1 MRIAV
6 GGFQH
11 ETNTFAPTKADFS
24 AFEQADSWP
33 GLQRGEGL
41 LSAFDGMNVP
51 VAGFLDAAAG
61 KTLLPIVWCSATPS
75 AHVTEDAFERIMAMM
90 IEDLNRAGP
99 VDAVYLDLHGAMVTE
114 HFDDGEGEIL
124 RRVRAAVGQNVPLV
138 ASLDLHANVT
148 TQMVAQADALIGYRT
163 YPHVD
168 MAETGARAAE
178 HLFRLAKSGQR
189 PAKAMR
195 RLDYLIP
202 LTAQCTLIEPAAKIY
217 AMVAETE
224 GRVLGNGRVT
234 SVSFTTGFP
243 PVDIPEC
250 GPVVVAYGETEAAAE
265 EAAQRIA
272 DAAREAEPDFGER
285 LWSARDAVAHA
296 IKHSAP
302 GKGPVVLADTQDNP
316 GAGGNGDT
324 IGILSELLAQDARNA
339 CLAVLFDPES
349 AALAAQA
356 GEGARITL
364 SLGAKTGGAPG
375 ERPLEAEFEVMRIT
389 NGEFVATGPFY
400 GGSRMSLGTTV
411 RLRHRGVQVVVASRK
426 GQCADKEMI
435 RHTGLDPRDLGIL
448 AVKSSVH
455 FRADF
460 GPMASEVLVVESPG
474 PNTADLAKLP
484 FRRLRKGL
492 RVTPMGIAFGSE

>member
-11 ETNTFAPTKADFS
+11 ETNTFAPTKADYA

-33 GLQRGEGL
+33 ALQRGDGL
-41 LSAFDGMNVP
+41 LAAFGGMNVP
-51 VAGFLDAAAG
+51 VAGFIDAASAG
-61 KTLLPIVWCSATPS
+61 NTLLPLVWCSATPS

-90 IEDLNRAGP
+90 IEELRAAGS

-124 RRVRAAVGQNVPLV
+124 RRVRAVIGPDIPLV

-148 TQMVAQADALIGYRT
+148 AQMVAEADALIGYRT

-178 HLFRLAKSGQR
+178 HLFKLLKSGQR
-189 PAKAMR
+189 QAKAMR

-202 LTAQCTLIEPAAKIY
+202 LTAQCTLIEPAAALY
-217 AMVAETE
+217 GLVAETE
-224 GRVLGNGRVT
+224 GRILGNGRVT

-272 DAAREAEPDFGER
+272 DAVREAEPDFGEK
-285 LWSARDAVAHA
+285 LWSAQGAVAYA
-296 IKHSAP
+296 IRHSAP

-324 IGILSELLAQDARNA
+324 IGILSELIAQDAQNA
-339 CLAVLFDPES
+339 CLAVLYDPES
-349 AALAAQA
+349 AARAAQA
-356 GEGARITL
+356 GEGARLTL
-364 SLGAKTGGAPG
+364 SLGAKTGGAPD
-375 ERPLEAEFEVMRIT
+375 ERPVEAEFEVMRIT
-389 NGEFVATGPFY
+389 NGEFLATGPFY

-435 RHTGLDPRDLGIL
+435 RHTGLDPRDLAIL

-474 PNTADLAKLP
+474 PNIADLAKLP

-492 RVTPMGIAFGSE
+492 RVTPMGTAFGG

>member
-11 ETNTFAPTKADFS
+11 ETNTFAPTKADYA

-33 GLQRGEGL
+33 ALQRGEAL
-41 LSAFDGMNVP
+41 LSAFGGMNVP
-51 VAGFLDAAAG
+51 VAGFIDAASAAN
-61 KTLLPIVWCSATPS
+61 TLLPLVWCSATPS
-75 AHVTEDAFERIMAMM
+75 AHVTEDAFERVMAMM
-90 IEDLNRAGP
+90 IEDLRAAGP

-124 RRVRAAVGQNVPLV
+124 RRVRAVIGRDVPLV

-148 TQMVAQADALIGYRT
+148 AHMVDEADALIGYRT

-178 HLFRLAKSGQR
+178 HLFRLVRSGQR
-189 PAKAMR
+189 QAKAMR

-202 LTAQCTLIEPAAKIY
+202 LTAQCTLIEPAAELY
-217 AMVAETE
+217 ALVAETE
-224 GRVLGNGRVT
+224 GRMLGNGRVT

-265 EAAQRIA
+265 AAAQRIA
-272 DAAREAEPDFGER
+272 DAAREAEPDFKEK

-296 IKHSAP
+296 IRHSAP

-324 IGILSELLAQDARNA
+324 IGILSELIAQDARNA
-339 CLAVLFDPES
+339 CLAVLYDPES
-349 AALAAQA
+349 AARAAQA
-356 GEGARITL
+356 GEGARLTL
-364 SLGAKTGGAPG
+364 SLGAKTGGAPD
-375 ERPLEAEFEVMRIT
+375 ERPVEAEFEVLRIT
-389 NGEFVATGPFY
+389 NGEFLATGPFY

-411 RLRHRGVQVVVASRK
+411 RLRHGGVQVVVASRK

-435 RHTGLDPRDLGIL
+435 RHTGLDPRELGIL

-492 RVTPMGIAFGSE
+492 RVTPMGAAFGG

>member
-11 ETNTFAPTKADFS
+11 ETNTFAPTKADYA

-33 GLQRGEGL
+33 ALQRGEAL
-41 LSAFDGMNVP
+41 LSAFGGMNVP
-51 VAGFLDAAAG
+51 VAGFIDAASAG
-61 KTLLPIVWCSATPS
+61 NTLLPLVWCSATPS
-75 AHVTEDAFERIMAMM
+75 AHVTEDAFERVMAMM
-90 IEDLNRAGP
+90 IEDLRAAGP

-124 RRVRAAVGQNVPLV
+124 RRVRAVIGRDVPLV

-148 TQMVAQADALIGYRT
+148 AQMVDEADALIGYRT

-178 HLFRLAKSGQR
+178 HLFRLVRSGQR
-189 PAKAMR
+189 QAKAMR

-202 LTAQCTLIEPAAKIY
+202 LTAQCTLIEPAAELY
-217 AMVAETE
+217 ALVAETE
-224 GRVLGNGRVT
+224 GRMLGNGRVT

-265 EAAQRIA
+265 AAAQRIA
-272 DAAREAEPDFGER
+272 DAAREAESDFKEK

-296 IKHSAP
+296 IRHSAP

-324 IGILSELLAQDARNA
+324 IGILSELIAQDARNA
-339 CLAVLFDPES
+339 CLAVLYDPES
-349 AALAAQA
+349 AARAAQA
-356 GEGARITL
+356 GEGARLTL
-364 SLGAKTGGAPG
+364 SLGAKTDGAPG
-375 ERPLEAEFEVMRIT
+375 RFVVQIATESGATHTEDIGAIVQASGFTLYDMNKLPELGGGQSPNVVDQLGLEALAKAA
-389 NGEFVATGPFY
+389 ATGD
-400 GGSRMSLGTTV
+400 
-411 RLRHRGVQVVVASRK
+411 GVIRRPSDNQPVKSVVFV
-426 GQCADKEMI
+426 QCAGQ
-435 RHTGLDPRDLGIL
+435 RDPSGTHL
-448 AVKSSVH
+448 AYCS
-455 FRADF
+455 
-460 GPMASEVLVVESPG
+460 GYCCNASIKQ
-474 PNTADLAKLP
+474 A
-484 FRRLRKGL
+484 
-492 RVTPMGIAFGSE
+492 

>member
-11 ETNTFAPTKADFS
+11 ETNTFAPTKADFA

-33 GLQRGEGL
+33 ALQRGEGL
-41 LSAFDGMNVP
+41 LSAFQGMNVP
-51 VAGFLDAAAG
+51 VAGFIDAASSG
-61 KTLLPIVWCSATPS
+61 NTLLPLVWCSATPS
-75 AHVTEDAFERIMAMM
+75 AHVTEDAFERVMAMM
-90 IEDLNRAGP
+90 LEDLRQARDL
-99 VDAVYLDLHGAMVTE
+99 DAVYLDLHGAMVTE
-114 HFDDGEGEIL
+114 HYDDGEGEIL
-124 RRVRAAVGQNVPLV
+124 RRVRAAIGPRIPLV

-148 TQMVAQADALIGYRT
+148 AAMVEHSDALIAYRT

-178 HLFRLAKSGQR
+178 HLIHLVKSGTRQ
-189 PAKAMR
+189 AKAMR

-202 LTAQCTLIEPAAKIY
+202 LTAQCTLIEPAAQLY
-217 AMVAETE
+217 GLVGETE
-224 GRVLGNGRVT
+224 GRVTGNGRVS

-250 GPVVVAYGETEAAAE
+250 GPVIVAYGETEQAAE
-265 EAAQRIA
+265 EAAERIA
-272 DAAREAEPDFGER
+272 AAGREAEPDFREK
-285 LWSARDAVAHA
+285 LWSARDAVAYA
-296 IKHSAP
+296 IGHSSP

-324 IGILSELLAQDARNA
+324 VGILAELIAQDAQNA

-349 AALAAQA
+349 ATRAAEA
-356 GEGARITL
+356 GEGATLSL

-375 ERPLEAEFEVMRIT
+375 ERPLEGEFEVMRVT
-389 NGEFVATGPFY
+389 NGEFLATGPFY

-411 RLRHRGVQVVVASRK
+411 RLRKGGVQVVVASRK

-435 RHTGLDPRDLGIL
+435 RHTGLDPAGLAIL
-448 AVKSSVH
+448 VVKSSVH

-460 GPMASEVLVVESPG
+460 GPMSSEVLVVESPG

-484 FRRLRKGL
+484 FTRLRKGL
-492 RVTPMGIAFGSE
+492 RVTPMGEGFGG

>member
-11 ETNTFAPTKADFS
+11 ETNTFAPTKADYA

-33 GLQRGEGL
+33 ALQRGEGL
-41 LSAFDGMNVP
+41 LATFGGMNVP
-51 VAGFLDAAAG
+51 VAGFIDAASAG
-61 KTLLPIVWCSATPS
+61 NTLVPLVWCSATPS

-90 IEDLNRAGP
+90 IEELRAAAP

-124 RRVRAAVGQNVPLV
+124 RRVRAVIGRDVPLV

-148 TQMVAQADALIGYRT
+148 AQMVAEADALIGYRT

-168 MAETGARAAE
+168 MAETGARAAA
-178 HLFRLAKSGQR
+178 HLFKLLKSGQR
-189 PAKAMR
+189 QAKAMR

-202 LTAQCTLIEPAAKIY
+202 LTAQCTLIEPAAALY
-217 AMVAETE
+217 GLVAETE
-224 GRVLGNGRVT
+224 GRILGNGRVT

-272 DAAREAEPDFGER
+272 DAAREAEPDFGEK

-324 IGILSELLAQDARNA
+324 IGILSELIAQDAQNA
-339 CLAVLFDPES
+339 CLAVLYDPES
-349 AALAAQA
+349 AARAAEA
-356 GEGARITL
+356 GEGARVML

-375 ERPLEAEFEVMRIT
+375 ERPVEAEFEVMRIT
-389 NGEFVATGPFY
+389 NGEFLATGPFY

-411 RLRHRGVQVVVASRK
+411 RLRNRGVQVVVASRK

-474 PNTADLAKLP
+474 PNIADLAKLP

-492 RVTPMGIAFGSE
+492 RVTPMGEGFGG